1 MRLGRSKIR
10 AILMADLIDS
20 QGDRLDSADCTS
32 CASAFRVPNVDH
44 GSTQLIRSLWEVVSE
59 LHLETAFYGHSNT
72 RTSSVIAVLRQV
84 DKKRLIPIDRAVIL
98 VGRSAECDV
107 VITTSQKISRRH
119 CCLVQSDQSY
129 FVRDLG
135 SMNGVL
141 LNGEK
146 VQREAEMKAG
156 DRLCIGDV
164 EFQLFTNVKV
174 ESKKQLR
181 TDGVTEEDLASQAI
195 RTNSVEADQPSD
207 AEMSEIEAQEEFE
220 VLDDV
225 IPLQPSAAV
234 GTATNE
240 LKTSDAPIADES
252 QGRKRA
258 AKKKSPAKRKR
269 GGKK

>member
-1 MRLGRSKIR
+1 MIG
-10 AILMADLIDS
+10 
-20 QGDRLDSADCTS
+20 
-32 CASAFRVPNVDH
+32 
-44 GSTQLIRSLWEVVSE
+44 
-59 LHLETAFYGHSNT
+59 
-72 RTSSVIAVLRQV
+72 VLRQV

-129 FVRDLG
+129 YVRDLG

-146 VQREAEMKAG
+146 VNREAEMKAG

-195 RTNSVEADQPSD
+195 RTNSVEADAASD

-220 VLDDV
+220 ILDDV
-225 IPLQPSAAV
+225 IPLDPPV
-234 GTATNE
+234 PIGTVTNE
-240 LKTSDAPIADES
+240 LKASDAALIDEPEVGGTPAGKS
-252 QGRKRA
+252 A
-258 AKKKSPAKRKR
+258 AKKKKSPSKRKR
-269 GGKK
+269 